1 MALSTWSTGYSA
13 ALSAALF
20 LFSIDAA
27 SAVDPKDV
35 SYLCVAGASGGL
47 TLNAEKRWIGTGL
60 PATDRFVLRLSYV
73 GVRAGKSGSVLMN
86 FEATVTGVGSNS
98 GNPCTKAGVE
108 KNTVPIDKYGSF
120 DCTAALQQY
129 HFNLGDNRYISVN
142 PIGYLD
148 GDRKGDAPSITAGI
162 CNKVN

>member
-1 MALSTWSTGYSA
+1 MPVSRWSTGCSA
-13 ALSAALF
+13 AWSAVLF
-20 LFSIDAA
+20 LFSVDAA
-27 SAVDPKDV
+27 WAVDPKDV

-47 TLNAEKRWIGTGL
+47 TLNTEKRWIGTGL
-60 PATDRFVLRLSYV
+60 PATDRFVLRLGYV

-86 FEATVTGVGSNS
+86 FEATVTGAGSNS
-98 GNPCTKAGVE
+98 GNPCTEPGAE
-108 KNTVPIDKYGSF
+108 KNTVTIDKYGSF
-120 DCTAALQQY
+120 NCTAALQQY

-148 GDRKGDAPSITAGI
+148 GDRKGDAPSITAGV